1 MAITNTNIIK
11 YLDIELQAK
20 ITEVLDK
27 TEAKDILD
35 ASLITLNEDV
45 QRLSSA
51 LSSLRG
57 EPKEATPSP
66 VLDPREVPAVHK
78 HVEPAV
84 VKAAPT
90 QPVCPS
96 CGGSMYYQAR
106 TLGSGRVIQLWVC
119 SECSN
124 ERM

>member
-27 TEAKDILD
+27 TEAKDLLD
-35 ASLITLNEDV
+35 ASLRILEQDIE
-45 QRLSSA
+45 RLKAAFAS
-51 LSSLRG
+51 LSG
-57 EPKEATPSP
+57 P
-66 VLDPREVPAVHK
+66 VLPGTTSQSPEPEPTR
-78 HVEPAV
+78 EPAV
-84 VKAAPT
+84 PPVSGIQQK
-90 QPVCPS
+90 QPECQS

-106 TLGSGRVIQLWVC
+106 TLGSGRIINLWVC